1 MKLLSKVVPI
11 LSASLL
17 LSPIL
22 CQPAV
27 AISQQTT
34 PDDWEYI
41 TDAKDGTLYF
51 AGKRVTVGKTTVME
65 IKAVNDPDEPAGSE
79 YTVRYAFN
87 CKTQQVKLEEGWEP
101 VKETSVGNAWL
112 MYACGVGGK

>member
-1 MKLLSKVVPI
+1 
-11 LSASLL
+11 
-17 LSPIL
+17 
-22 CQPAV
+22 V

-34 PDDWEYI
+34 SNDWEYI
-41 TDAKDGTLYF
+41 TDAEDGTLYF

-87 CKTQQVKLEEGWEP
+87 CKTKQVKSGQGWEP
-101 VKETSVGNAWL
+101 ITAKSVGNAWL
-112 MYACGVGGK
+112 MYACGVGGN

>member
-1 MKLLSKVVPI
+1 MSQWLCLLY
-11 LSASLL
+11 SAKFDLL
-17 LSPIL
+17 DQLYHFG
-22 CQPAV
+22 
-27 AISQQTT
+27 ISQQTT
-34 PDDWEYI
+34 SNDWEYI
-41 TDAKDGTLYF
+41 TDAEDGTLYF

-112 MYACGVGGK
+112 MYACGVGGN